1 MKKLIFLFVVVF
13 LFSSAFPA
21 SAQVVVSADIEN
33 LPVETLA
40 AALVNNPEAMRN
52 LIPQIIDAL
61 VKNPEEFTEII
72 VYLLSSEEFLKTF
85 LKNLPAISEYLP
97 AIFLKLPEILSI
109 LPQIL
114 NEIVPRLDLIINNIL
129 AVLESG
135 DSTLYESISRG
146 INNVLFLAFDN
157 SNLITE
163 NIGQIIS
170 TILSYEA
177 ELISVL
183 IRILPV
189 LPAIV
194 ANLDIQTIISLLFS
208 SLSSIEEMLKAVLS
222 ALSTEEFRH
231 LFLLLLQILPTL
243 LPAIVGILAH
253 LLLSKQSI
261 FLIAY
266 SMLSSVSLHPSVS
279 LHHVMSFGLGLI
291 SFIVQ
296 TIILFPTLFSYENLS
311 FFVRNLRYLIIDYL
325 KDIRSLQGI
334 GHALKSK
341 LESNYVLVNDML
353 VPKWLIG

>member
-1 MKKLIFLFVVVF
+1 
-13 LFSSAFPA
+13 
-21 SAQVVVSADIEN
+21 VVSADIEN

-52 LIPQIIDAL
+52 LMPQIIDSL
-61 VKNPEEFTEII
+61 VKNPKEFTEII
-72 VYLLSSEEFLKTF
+72 VYLLSSEEFLKTL

-114 NEIVPRLDLIINNIL
+114 NEILPRLDLIINNIL

-194 ANLDIQTIISLLFS
+194 ANLDIQTIISLSFS

-266 SMLSSVSLHPSVS
+266 SMLSSVSLH
-279 LHHVMSFGLGLI
+279 HVMSFGLGLI

-311 FFVRNLRYLIIDYL
+311 FFVRNLLYLIIDYL

>member
-52 LIPQIIDAL
+52 LMPQIIDSL
-61 VKNPEEFTEII
+61 VKNPKEFTEII
-72 VYLLSSEEFLKTF
+72 VYLLSSEEFLKTL

-114 NEIVPRLDLIINNIL
+114 NEILPRLDLIINNIL

-266 SMLSSVSLHPSVS
+266 SMLSSVSLY
-279 LHHVMSFGLGLI
+279 HVMSLGLGLV

-311 FFVRNLRYLIIDYL
+311 FFVRNLLYLIIDYL